1 MATII
6 KYIIYMSICGKR
18 NKQRCHIFFAPLISM
33 ALLRLY
39 INQKF
44 QKWQLCSKK
53 TAKQII
59 FLHTYLFDKQ
69 CLCFLRLY
77 LKKGLYVMNVSWFFF
92 HFKAVCEGTWGLEF
106 QLNFVFKEIVLVIV
120 EIHFTKPG
128 KGRLQC
134 LPKKGI
140 QFTWWQCTNQM
151 FDSIFLLK
159 YFWI

>member
-6 KYIIYMSICGKR
+6 KYFIYMSICGKR
-18 NKQRCHIFFAPLISM
+18 NKQRCHMFFAPLISM

-39 INQKF
+39 ISQKF

-59 FLHTYLFDKQ
+59 FLHTFLFDKQ
-69 CLCFLRLY
+69 FLCFLKDYIWKRDCMLWMF
-77 LKKGLYVMNVSWFFF
+77 LGFF

-159 YFWI
+159 YF